1 MEEKI
6 LERLLDMVSDNKREL
21 IHQISAQRTRHI
33 TVVVENI
40 YQSHNASAVVRSCDC
55 FGIQD
60 VHVISTYN
68 PYKVN
73 REVAMGSGKWV
84 DTHNYTG
91 KNTTD
96 CLLELK
102 SKGYRIVA
110 TMPHHHDQKINEL
123 DVSQPIALVFGTEEH
138 GLSDEAIALA
148 DDFVRI
154 PMYGFAESFNISVSA
169 ALSLQV
175 LREKLMNSDIAW
187 QLSDKELTQL
197 KIEWCKTVI
206 REGEKVY
213 LKVVED
219 IKKEANVGL

>member
-1 MEEKI
+1 
-6 LERLLDMVSDNKREL
+6 
-21 IHQISAQRTRHI
+21 
-33 TVVVENI
+33 
-40 YQSHNASAVVRSCDC
+40 
-55 FGIQD
+55 
-60 VHVISTYN
+60 
-68 PYKVN
+68 
-73 REVAMGSGKWV
+73 
-84 DTHNYTG
+84 
-91 KNTTD
+91 
-96 CLLELK
+96 
-102 SKGYRIVA
+102 
-110 TMPHHHDQKINEL
+110 INEL

-138 GLSDEAIALA
+138 GLSDEAITLA

-187 QLSDKELTQL
+187 QLSDKELVQL

-219 IKKEANVGL
+219 LKKESL